1 MSYTDLGEYDSIR
14 VKYATH
20 KLRHSH
26 HATLIESGPG
36 QTIRL
41 SANGAY
47 LCFRIVE
54 SGIEFPIGNI
64 ASAIPK
70 GSAIS
75 GRLQKTTGSRLTTKP
90 TTPAKKTAK
99 GGADA
104 DE

>member
-1 MSYTDLGEYDSIR
+1 MSEYVDHGDYESIR

-41 SANGAY
+41 SSKGPY
-47 LCFRIVE
+47 VVFRIVE
-54 SGIEFPIGNI
+54 SGIEFPIGNV
-64 ASAIPK
+64 ASSIPK
-70 GSAIS
+70 GSVIS

-90 TTPAKKTAK
+90 AAPAKRAAK
-99 GGADA
+99 GGD
-104 DE
+104 DDV

>member
-1 MSYTDLGEYDSIR
+1 MSHTDLGEYDSIR

-41 SANGAY
+41 SSNGPY

-70 GSAIS
+70 GSTIS
-75 GRLQKTTGSRLTTKP
+75 GKLQKTTGSRLTTKP
-90 TTPAKKTAK
+90 VTPPRKTAK
-99 GGADA
+99 GGDDA
-104 DE
+104 EE